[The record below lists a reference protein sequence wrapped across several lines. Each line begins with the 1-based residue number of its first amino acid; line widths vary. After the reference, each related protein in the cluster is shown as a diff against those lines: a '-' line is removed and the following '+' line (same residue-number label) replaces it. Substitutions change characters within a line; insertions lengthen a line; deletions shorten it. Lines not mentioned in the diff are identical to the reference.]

1 MMAPML
7 MFPLIAAC
15 APSRAPTYSTI
26 PLLGALAAPERA
38 LESTAHLQFWLPL
51 SRALPTS
58 RRLRMVSGPMWTR
71 AREQAGQFPTAAADG
86 VVRRRMMAPM
96 LMFPLIAACAPS
108 RAPTYSTIPQLGALA
123 APDLHIPSIRSTH
136 PEYPSWAF
144 SDQIHH

>member
-38 LESTAHLQFWLPL
+38 LESTVHLQFWLPL

-58 RRLRMVSGPMWTR
+58 RRLRMVSGPIWTQ
-71 AREQAGQFPTAAADG
+71 AREQARQEFPTAVADG
-86 VVRRRMMAPM
+86 VVRRRMMAPNE
-96 LMFPLIAACAPS
+96 FPPGHTMRSAKLAGALVACPG
-108 RAPTYSTIPQLGALA
+108 RHPRQRPLAPTPPKPPTAETDSYC
-123 APDLHIPSIRSTH
+123 
-136 PEYPSWAF
+136 
-144 SDQIHH
+144 